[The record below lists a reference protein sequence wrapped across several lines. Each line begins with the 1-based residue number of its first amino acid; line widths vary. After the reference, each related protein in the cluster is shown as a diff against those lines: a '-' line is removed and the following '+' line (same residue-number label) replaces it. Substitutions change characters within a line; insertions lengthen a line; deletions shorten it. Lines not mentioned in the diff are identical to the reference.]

1 MSKSASKSASKKS
14 DVKASSKAKVS
25 AKKSKQ
31 VGAITPVELNE
42 HDAHYLKL
50 ALKEAKRGR
59 YTTSPNPAVGCVIV
73 RDDKI
78 LGQGFHH
85 AAGQP
90 HAEVMALR
98 DADQDVAGAT
108 VYVTLEPCC
117 HYGRTPPCALALIE
131 AKVARVVI
139 GSRDPNP
146 KVAGGGIA
154 MLQEAGI
161 EVTLAAGKLNE
172 RCLKLNRAF
181 FKSITTKRPF
191 VITKLGMSMD
201 GKIALSDGSSKWITN
216 EDSRSDGQR
225 LRLWSDVLITTA
237 ATVRVD
243 NPRYNVR
250 IDELPA
256 EVMTGLDTALITQ
269 PPKVV
274 IDTQATLCQG
284 YDDKLLR
291 PFSIFSQGES
301 FIAVGTQH
309 DLGAIYEAWSASQAA
324 GTKLKLP
331 EEQPTGG
338 WVVTPERIVA
348 AGPNFVL
355 ERFTER
361 VSILSLPQVGEHVS
375 LEALL
380 DFLGSK
386 EMRVAMVEAG
396 AALTSAFLNQGLVDE
411 CYCYLAPMFL
421 GASAQSGL
429 QLPEPPTLKD
439 AQRFARMDCKV
450 IGDNVLVVLSDPIK
464 PKAKLKSKAKVPA
477 KTTAPAA
484 ASTTKAATKAAA
496 KAATSKAA
504 TSKAATK
511 SAAKTDTKSATKVKR
526 AAATKA
532 SKSAAKATKSA
543 KSAPSAAPQ
552 SEAPAAEPKAT
563 KAAPKSAAQR
573 TKASAA
579 AASAQTPAKAGAQT
593 KNAAKAKAS
602 DTKSSKKAAAAKG
615 AKAAAPAAEPK
626 AAQPTAQTAALAAAK
641 GRARRKS
648 AARTA
653 APAAD
658 AAKGR
663 S

>member
-1 MSKSASKSASKKS
+1 MSKSASKKS

-25 AKKSKQ
+25 AKKNKQ

-154 MLQEAGI
+154 MLKAAGI
-161 EVTLAAGKLNE
+161 DVTLAAGKLNE
-172 RCLKLNRAF
+172 RCIKLNRAF

-291 PFSIFSQGES
+291 AFSIFSQGES

-331 EEQPTGG
+331 EEQPTRG
-338 WVVTPERIVA
+338 WVVAPERIVA

-361 VSILSLPQVGEHVS
+361 VSILSLPQVGDHVS

-429 QLPEPPTLKD
+429 KLPEPPTLKD

-450 IGDNVLVVLSDPIK
+450 IDDNVLVVLSDPIK
-464 PKAKLKSKAKVPA
+464 PKAKSKSKAKVPA

-496 KAATSKAA
+496 KAAA
-504 TSKAATK
+504 SKAATK

-532 SKSAAKATKSA
+532 TKSASKATKSA
-543 KSAPSAAPQ
+543 KSATSAAPQ
-552 SEAPAAEPKAT
+552 SEDPAAEPKAT
-563 KAAPKSAAQR
+563 KAAPKATKR
-573 TKASAA
+573 TKAPAPAA
-579 AASAQTPAKAGAQT
+579 AASVLAQAQAGAQT
-593 KNAAKAKAS
+593 KRAAKATG
-602 DTKSSKKAAAAKG
+602 TKTTKKAAPAKAG
-615 AKAAAPAAEPK
+615 TAKAAPASEAK
-626 AAQPTAQTAALAAAK
+626 AAQPAAK
-641 GRARRKS
+641 RSARRKS
-648 AARTA
+648 AAAA

-658 AAKGR
+658 AAEGR

>member
-1 MSKSASKSASKKS
+1 MSKSASKKS

-25 AKKSKQ
+25 AKKNKQ

-154 MLQEAGI
+154 MLKAAGI
-161 EVTLAAGKLNE
+161 DVTLAAGKLNE
-172 RCLKLNRAF
+172 RCIKLNRAF

-331 EEQPTGG
+331 EEQPTRG
-338 WVVTPERIVA
+338 WVVAPERIVA

-361 VSILSLPQVGEHVS
+361 VSILSLPQVGDHVS

-429 QLPEPPTLKD
+429 KLPEPPTLKD

-450 IGDNVLVVLSDPIK
+450 IDDNVLVVLSDPIK
-464 PKAKLKSKAKVPA
+464 PKAKSKSKAKVPA

-496 KAATSKAA
+496 KAAA
-504 TSKAATK
+504 SKAATK

-532 SKSAAKATKSA
+532 TKSASKATKSA
-543 KSAPSAAPQ
+543 KSATSAAPQ
-552 SEAPAAEPKAT
+552 SEDPAAEPKAT
-563 KAAPKSAAQR
+563 KAAPKATKR
-573 TKASAA
+573 TKAPAPAA
-579 AASAQTPAKAGAQT
+579 AASVLAQAQAGAQT
-593 KNAAKAKAS
+593 KRAAKATG
-602 DTKSSKKAAAAKG
+602 TKTTKKAAPAKAG
-615 AKAAAPAAEPK
+615 TAKAAPASEAK
-626 AAQPTAQTAALAAAK
+626 AAQPAAK
-641 GRARRKS
+641 RSARRKS
-648 AARTA
+648 AAAA

-658 AAKGR
+658 AAEGR

>member
-154 MLQEAGI
+154 MLQAAGI
-161 EVTLAAGKLNE
+161 DVTLAAGKLNE

-291 PFSIFSQGES
+291 PFSIFSQGEN

-309 DLGAIYEAWSASQAA
+309 DLDAIYEAWSASQAA

-331 EEQPTGG
+331 EEQPTSG
-338 WVVTPERIVA
+338 WVVAPERIVA

-450 IGDNVLVVLSDPIK
+450 IDDNVLVVLSDPIK

-496 KAATSKAA
+496 KAAASKAA
-504 TSKAATK
+504 NK
-511 SAAKTDTKSATKVKR
+511 SAAKTDTKSATKAKR
-526 AAATKA
+526 AAATKVT
-532 SKSAAKATKSA
+532 KSAAKTT

-563 KAAPKSAAQR
+563 KAATKAVPQPAAKR

-579 AASAQTPAKAGAQT
+579 AASALAPAQAGAQT
-593 KNAAKAKAS
+593 KNAAKATG
-602 DTKSSKKAAAAKG
+602 TKTTKKAAP
-615 AKAAAPAAEPK
+615 AKAAPAKAASAKAGTAKAAPVSEAK
-626 AAQPTAQTAALAAAK
+626 AAQPAAK

-653 APAAD
+653 APATD
-658 AAKGR
+658 AAEGR

>member
-1 MSKSASKSASKKS
+1 MSKSASKKS

-154 MLQEAGI
+154 MLQAAGI
-161 EVTLAAGKLNE
+161 DVTLAAGKLNE
-172 RCLKLNRAF
+172 RCIKLNRAF

-331 EEQPTGG
+331 EEQPTRG
-338 WVVTPERIVA
+338 WVVAPERIVA

-361 VSILSLPQVGEHVS
+361 VSILALPQVGDHVS

-429 QLPEPPTLKD
+429 KLPEPPTLKD

-450 IGDNVLVVLSDPIK
+450 IDDNVLVVLSDPIK
-464 PKAKLKSKAKVPA
+464 PKAKSKSKAKVPA

-496 KAATSKAA
+496 KAAA
-504 TSKAATK
+504 SKAATK

-532 SKSAAKATKSA
+532 TKSAAKATKSA

-563 KAAPKSAAQR
+563 KSATKPATKAAPKSAAQR

-579 AASAQTPAKAGAQT
+579 AASAQAPAKAGAQT

-658 AAKGR
+658 AAEGR

>member
-1 MSKSASKSASKKS
+1 MSKSASKKS
-14 DVKASSKAKVS
+14 EVKANSKAKVS

-154 MLQEAGI
+154 MLQAAGI

-361 VSILSLPQVGEHVS
+361 VSILSLPQVGDHVS

-496 KAATSKAA
+496 KAAAKT
-504 TSKAATK
+504 
-511 SAAKTDTKSATKVKR
+511 AAKTDTKSATKVKR

-532 SKSAAKATKSA
+532 TKSAAKATKSA

-563 KAAPKSAAQR
+563 KSATKPATQAAPKSAAQR

-593 KNAAKAKAS
+593 KRAAKATG
-602 DTKSSKKAAAAKG
+602 TKTTKKAAP
-615 AKAAAPAAEPK
+615 AKAAPAKAASAKAGTAQAVPTSEAK
-626 AAQPTAQTAALAAAK
+626 AAQSAAK
-641 GRARRKS
+641 RSARRKS
-648 AARTA
+648 AAA
-653 APAAD
+653 ATPAAD
-658 AAKGR
+658 AAEGR